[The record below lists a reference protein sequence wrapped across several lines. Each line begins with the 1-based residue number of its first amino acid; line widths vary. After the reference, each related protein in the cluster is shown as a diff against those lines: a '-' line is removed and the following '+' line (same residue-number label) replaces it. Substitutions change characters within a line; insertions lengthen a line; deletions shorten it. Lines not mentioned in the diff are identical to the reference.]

1 MSSKPEND
9 RPSAESRFQ
18 AAADVVWR
26 RVEDSIIVVHLRTNK
41 TYELNR
47 TGGRLWE
54 LLEGGSNYGDA
65 LVTLRAEFD
74 VSDEELR
81 SEASE
86 LIALLLD
93 ERLAEEAHP
102 S

>member
-1 MSSKPEND
+1 MSSKPETD
-9 RPSAESRFQ
+9 RPRANSRFKPTV
-18 AAADVVWR
+18 DVVWR
-26 RVEDSIIVVHLRTNK
+26 RVEDSIILVHLRTNK

-54 LLEGGSNYGDA
+54 LLEGGSTYGDA
-65 LVTLRAEFD
+65 LVTLSTEFD
-74 VSDEELR
+74 VNDEQLR

-86 LIALLLD
+86 LIALLLG
-93 ERLAEEAHP
+93 ERLAEEANP

>member
-1 MSSKPEND
+1 
-9 RPSAESRFQ
+9 
-18 AAADVVWR
+18 
-26 RVEDSIIVVHLRTNK
+26 VEDSIIVVHLDTNK

-54 LLEGGSNYGDA
+54 LLNGGSSYGDA
-65 LVTLRAEFD
+65 LATLSAEFE
-74 VSDEELR
+74 VSDDELR
-81 SEASE
+81 SEAGE

-93 ERLAEEAHP
+93 ERLAEKAHP